1 MRGPRSKILR
11 RIREMRLCG
20 SGKARTV
27 YLGRRHSGA
36 WTTRHDREE
45 QCRARTR
52 PAGPATSRPALRAAA
67 RRAARGVS
75 QRVLVPRR
83 RLRRSCRLTT
93 ASSRQAVPGHRRGGF
108 FLVRECALAGCVFR
122 AAIPILRRRCAFV
135 VRPRGNALPSWSN
148 GHDAALR
155 KRRRGFDSLRGHL
168 DASRPVCSTLRS
180 TSARSSADR
189 APASGAG
196 RRGFESSRAH
206 RVPRLRGEVHPAFPA
221 ECCVESRQRRTET
234 LRTLRP
240 RVAAASSSGSS
251 SAIAS

>member
-11 RIREMRLCG
+11 RIREMGLCG

-27 YLGRRHSGA
+27 YLRRRHSGA

-52 PAGPATSRPALRAAA
+52 PAGPATSRPALRAGA
-67 RRAARGVS
+67 RRAACGVS
-75 QRVLVPRR
+75 PRVPVPRR
-83 RLRRSCRLTT
+83 RPRRSCRLTT
-93 ASSRQAVPGHRRGGF
+93 ASSRQAAPDIAGAAF
-108 FLVRECALAGCVFR
+108 FLCGNAPGRGALIVLPFCS
-122 AAIPILRRRCAFV
+122 LRRRRAFV
-135 VRPRGNALPSWSN
+135 VRLRGKALPSWSN